1 MIVLQ
6 ETHCHFANLVDRGS
20 RPGRQPRRRLRS
32 ERRTGDGAR
41 CASRYTRRSRRA
53 GADGGSPVTQTD
65 KALLIIALILGVLDV
80 LNIRGPLARFS
91 AAGIAIVL
99 LAVVELHRGGVFSY

>member
-1 MIVLQ
+1 M
-6 ETHCHFANLVDRGS
+6 
-20 RPGRQPRRRLRS
+20 
-32 ERRTGDGAR
+32 
-41 CASRYTRRSRRA
+41 
-53 GADGGSPVTQTD
+53 TQTD

>member
-1 MIVLQ
+1 LLIAVAEQ
-6 ETHCHFANLVDRGS
+6 AGS
-20 RPGRQPRRRLRS
+20 RDAACEVSAARVMAR
-32 ERRTGDGAR
+32 R